1 MTHVRPEAP
10 SVELARD
17 LAAAM
22 DLDSRESFKTR
33 DRDVPTPF
41 HPLRVT
47 RRRPTVTSARCVLPR
62 VFWAPWSGAFALDPR
77 WPRTVRGRCSTSTS
91 ATDSQRHVHPAESFD
106 ARGARPR
113 LRGAAR
119 PSETNPRRATRVV
132 RRLRTPRELR
142 SSSFTSPSH
151 RPFGWVRRT
160 RAKTHPS
167 GPRSRVPGSAPPN
180 MRRCLP
186 RAGRAHF
193 L

>member
-1 MTHVRPEAP
+1 MFRHPFTRFGSPAAVRRSRAPAACYPAFSGLRGQGLSPSTRGGPER
-10 SVELARD
+10 SGE
-17 LAAAM
+17 
-22 DLDSRESFKTR
+22 
-33 DRDVPTPF
+33 DVP
-41 HPLRVT
+41 LRLLQPT
-47 RRRPTVTSARCVLPR
+47 RKGTCTQPNRSTLEVRVL
-62 VFWAPWSGAFALDPR
+62 ACA
-77 WPRTVRGRCSTSTS
+77 
-91 ATDSQRHVHPAESFD
+91 
-106 ARGARPR
+106 
-113 LRGAAR
+113 GAAR

-132 RRLRTPRELR
+132 RRLTTPRELR

-167 GPRSRVPGSAPPN
+167 GPRSRVPGSAPPS